1 MIHLS
6 RGALLAVLVL
16 GVAVLLVVAGFLT
29 KVLESVWP
37 GRSWWQV
44 AGSFALVL
52 FVLTLIA
59 VRRVLHG

>member
-6 RGALLAVLVL
+6 PGALLAVLVL
-16 GVAVLLVVAGFLT
+16 GVAVFLGVAGILA
-29 KVLESVWP
+29 KVLESIWP

-44 AGSFALVL
+44 AGTFALVL

-59 VRRVLHG
+59 VRRALHG